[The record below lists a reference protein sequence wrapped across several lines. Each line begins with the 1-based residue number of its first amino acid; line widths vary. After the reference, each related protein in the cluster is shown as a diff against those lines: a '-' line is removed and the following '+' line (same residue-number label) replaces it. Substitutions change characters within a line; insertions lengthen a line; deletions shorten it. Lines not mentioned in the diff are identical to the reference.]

1 MKKYKT
7 LVLSGNST
15 NAVVI
20 LGTLQYLIDNSV
32 LDEITTYVATS
43 SGSLISLLL
52 LIGYNPLEI
61 LTHLCATKVYETVPP
76 LNMSN
81 ILLSGKPVMEFT
93 PIKTCIEK
101 MIINK
106 IGHVPTL
113 KSFSEY
119 VKGKK
124 IIFTV
129 YNLTDHKREYLSEK
143 THPEV
148 TISEAVQMSCNFP
161 VIFSPYLYQNKHYID
176 GGLADSF
183 PIEYALNNFNGP
195 VLGIYIKNPL
205 PNYDPENTTPLVT
218 LDMLKIMFSIHTESV
233 LEDKINRCSSLCNII
248 ELQQKS
254 NFFNSE
260 SKSEDLII
268 LFDSGYDKGKKN
280 WEQKQN

>member
-15 NAVVI
+15 NAIVI
-20 LGTLQYLIDNSV
+20 LGTLQYLIDNSI
-32 LDEITTYVATS
+32 LDEITNYVATS

-52 LIGYNPLEI
+52 LVGYSPLEI
-61 LTHLCATKVYETVPP
+61 LIHLCATKVYETIPP
-76 LNMSN
+76 INMSN

-93 PIKTCIEK
+93 PIKKCIEK
-101 MIINK
+101 MIIDK
-106 IGHVPTL
+106 IGYVPTL
-113 KSFSEY
+113 KDFSKY
-119 VKGKK
+119 IKGKK

-129 YNLTDHKREYLSEK
+129 YNLTDHKREYISEK

-161 VIFSPYLYQNKHYID
+161 VIFSPYLYQNKFYID

-183 PIEYALNNFNGP
+183 PIEYALNNFYGP

-205 PNYDPENTTPLVT
+205 PHYNPENTTPLVT

-233 LEDKINRCSSLCNII
+233 LEDKVNRCSSKCNII

-254 NFFNSE
+254 NFFNFE
-260 SKSEDLII
+260 SKSQDLIT
-268 LFDSGYDKGKKN
+268 LFDNGYDKGK
-280 WEQKQN
+280 